1 MCEQREQLLEYL
13 YDEASPTSRREVEGH
28 IEGCDECRDELR
40 AFRNVREDLLA
51 WGVPNPPSV
60 WTAFA
65 PAPAVPWHRQVP
77 AWALAAAASLMFM
90 VGSAGGFVAHSV
102 VDGSNSG
109 VSGTVS
115 APGIPTGHTE
125 MTQAAVLDSKAILAL
140 IREELAN
147 AGRDVTG
154 RMTPV
159 NDTGARS
166 FQLDPRAEAQLLVR
180 VSELVN
186 ASQERQLGQLSTY
199 LFKRA
204 QEDDVRRRDDDLTHG
219 RLRAQV
225 DQLEAQLKQI
235 AQAQTKGQQ

>member
-28 IEGCDECRDELR
+28 LEGCDECRDELR

-65 PAPAVPWHRQVP
+65 PAPVVPWHRQVP
-77 AWALAAAASLMFM
+77 AWALAAAASLMLV

-109 VSGTVS
+109 ASGPVS
-115 APGIPTGHTE
+115 APVVPAQ
-125 MTQAAVLDSKAILAL
+125 MTQAAELDTKAIIAL

-154 RMTPV
+154 RVTPV
-159 NDTGARS
+159 NDTPARS
-166 FQLDPRAEAQLLVR
+166 FQLDPKAEAQLLVR

-225 DQLEAQLKQI
+225 DQLEAQLKQL

>member
-13 YDEASPTSRREVEGH
+13 YDEASPTSRRRIEGH
-28 IEGCDECRDELR
+28 LEACDECRDELR

-65 PAPAVPWHRQVP
+65 PAPVVPWHRQVP
-77 AWALAAAASLMFM
+77 AWALAAAASLMFV

-102 VDGSNSG
+102 VDGSNAGASG
-109 VSGTVS
+109 SVS
-115 APGIPTGHTE
+115 APLVPAE
-125 MTQAAVLDSKAILAL
+125 MTQAAGLDSKAVVAL

-147 AGRDVTG
+147 AGREGTG
-154 RMTPV
+154 RAIPV
-159 NDTGARS
+159 NDTSARS

-225 DQLEAQLKQI
+225 DQLEAQLKQL